1 MLQQCFGGQNGCAAS
16 KNKLPQ
22 PIDLYYLF
30 FSFFLNILRVV
41 QIFFRKEPCTR
52 SVSGSQKRSTAVAL
66 QMMNVFAKCRGVSG
80 VIVSLYGL
88 DVCIFLSQLYMY
100 QMFRSLAYIHSVG
113 ICHRDIKPQ
122 NLLLDPET
130 AVLKLCD
137 FGR

>member
-1 MLQQCFGGQNGCAAS
+1 MPVKLQKQGKLFCGDQKTVQAIQN
-16 KNKLPQ
+16 
-22 PIDLYYLF
+22 
-30 FSFFLNILRVV
+30 FLNTFYFVL
-41 QIFFRKEPCTR
+41 
-52 SVSGSQKRSTAVAL
+52 L
-66 QMMNVFAKCRGVSG
+66 
-80 VIVSLYGL
+80 
-88 DVCIFLSQLYMY
+88 QLYMY

>member
-1 MLQQCFGGQNGCAAS
+1 MAALRLKTS
-16 KNKLPQ
+16 CCNLL
-22 PIDLYYLF
+22 ISIIY
-30 FSFFLNILRVV
+30 FFLFLKYFKSSTNLLQEGAMYLECKWQSKKVNHSGPSKWSMHVV
-41 QIFFRKEPCTR
+41 
-52 SVSGSQKRSTAVAL
+52 
-66 QMMNVFAKCRGVSG
+66 NVFAKCRGVSG

-88 DVCIFLSQLYMY
+88 DVCIFLCQLYMY